1 MTRLELVRSGGF
13 AGLSLRAE
21 VDTSAADDPEA
32 RWYDDALAGVDVSA
46 LAGAASGASGT
57 GGGADRFVY
66 RLAVERDGDRHEL
79 TFGEQA
85 VPEPLRPV
93 VDRLVARARGGSSR
107 RVGDA
112 DT

>member
-13 AGLSLRAE
+13 AGLSLRAA
-21 VDTSAADDPEA
+21 VDTSAVDEPEA
-32 RWYDDALAGVDVSA
+32 QWYDDALAGVDVSA
-46 LAGAASGASGT
+46 LAGSGSGPPS
-57 GGGADRFVY
+57 GPGADRFVY

-93 VDRLVARARGGSSR
+93 VERLVARARGGPSR
-107 RVGDA
+107 PSDQPDA
-112 DT
+112 

>member
-13 AGLSLRAE
+13 AGLSLRAQ
-21 VDTSAADDPEA
+21 VDTSAADEPEA

-46 LAGAASGASGT
+46 LAGAESPGSGSP
-57 GGGADRFVY
+57 GADRFVY
-66 RLAVERDGDRHEL
+66 RLAVERDGHRHEL

-93 VDRLVARARGGSSR
+93 VDRLVARARGGPSP
-107 RVGDA
+107 RVGGA
-112 DT
+112 GT

>member
-13 AGLSLRAE
+13 AGLSLRAA
-21 VDTSAADDPEA
+21 VDTSADDEPEA
-32 RWYDDALAGVDVSA
+32 QWYDDALAGVDVSA
-46 LAGAASGASGT
+46 LAGSAPGPPGP
-57 GGGADRFVY
+57 GADRFVY
-66 RLAVERDGDRHEL
+66 RLAVERDGDRHEV

-93 VDRLVARARGGSSR
+93 IERLVARARSGVSPPS
-107 RVGDA
+107 DQS